1 MYEHLRHVSSDV
13 AVLTFTVCAVALI
26 AWLTAAQV
34 AGAVTLRVQI
44 VGHISTEGILV
55 AVVQMSLT
63 LIHRHCEYNTLIE
76 LQNISLWL
84 LHHSLQL

>member
-44 VGHISTEGILV
+44 VGHICTEGILV

-63 LIHRHCEYNTLIE
+63 LIHHHCEYNTLIE
-76 LQNISLWL
+76 LYPYGI
-84 LHHSLQL
+84 